1 MKTILLVDESE
12 QILGSLS
19 LALRAQERDCA
30 VLTATDGGDAVEI
43 MKVFRIDLI
52 FTDFS
57 MPAAD
62 GYHLMEYRNRHCPQV
77 PLLRVTTGAATDTT
91 QTLNRQDVIETLV
104 RRIREK
110 VMPCTC
116 PI

>member
-1 MKTILLVDESE
+1 MKTILLIDESE

-19 LALRAQERDCA
+19 LALRAQERNCA
-30 VLTATDGGDAVEI
+30 VLTATDGRDAVEI

-52 FTDFS
+52 FTDLS

-62 GYHLMEYRNRHCPQV
+62 GYHLIEYRNRHCPKV
-77 PLLRVTTGAATDTT
+77 PLLRVASTGAATDTT
-91 QTLNRQDVIETLV
+91 QTQDVIETLV
-104 RRIREK
+104 HRIREK